1 MPTQPLPGNFQ
12 NAPATQKLK
21 VNWVL
26 DVCSGWSVPQQLHI
40 SATRRSTSN
49 RSLTCPFKTQF
60 KNIVEPKPPPLQAIE
75 PHPSVCALGPLTP
88 HLHRVPRCPPSPEL
102 LSAPDRPTPSS
113 VLGGFQLRLHPP
125 YAQSPRCCPGEH
137 ASCLTFRAHTCCPE
151 APRGKAMQGEQSL
164 PSAGVPPLALYLGLQ
179 SPPPGTR
186 GAAQMRG
193 APGRAGSELEKAM
206 EIYSRPRSSALA
218 HCHQER
224 MWVWGRWVLQCFR
237 GRWKSGFSN
246 EIL

>member
-113 VLGGFQLRLHPP
+113 VLGGFQLRL
-125 YAQSPRCCPGEH
+125 R
-137 ASCLTFRAHTCCPE
+137 
-151 APRGKAMQGEQSL
+151 
-164 PSAGVPPLALYLGLQ
+164 PPLCTEPRVLPGGARPLSHLPGAHLLSRGTERQ
-179 SPPPGTR
+179 SDAR
-186 GAAQMRG
+186 GAEPALRWCPTPRPLPGPPVSSSRDQRG
-193 APGRAGSELEKAM
+193 SPDEGSPGQGWE
-206 EIYSRPRSSALA
+206 
-218 HCHQER
+218 
-224 MWVWGRWVLQCFR
+224 
-237 GRWKSGFSN
+237 
-246 EIL
+246 